1 VVLERRVSPD
11 PHERCVLALNAGS
24 SSLKFALF
32 AGDVRVAMGAIER
45 LGSGRATA
53 WVEQGQTREEKDVG
67 ASLQAS
73 SPGALLDEVSSLLQG
88 APPPEL
94 VAHRLV
100 RGGPDDDAPTRLDDA
115 LLARLRE
122 AIPLAPLHLPRAIA
136 LLEAARD
143 RWPALPQVV
152 CFDTA
157 FHRRLPP
164 AARRLPI
171 PARFDAEGVRRCGF
185 HGLSF
190 EHSMHSLGPQPPSRV
205 VIAHLGNGA
214 SLAAVRE
221 GRSIDTTMGF
231 TPSGGIPMGT
241 RPGDL
246 DPGTLLY
253 LARRHA
259 LSLDQL
265 DQLINHES
273 GLLAI
278 GGTADMKT
286 LLERSAADPQAA
298 LAVEVFCL
306 GVRKAIGAMVAVLG
320 GVDLLVFTGG
330 IGERAAEIRQRVC
343 AHLGFL
349 GVKLDESRNR
359 HPDPLI
365 SAPGSPCEVRV
376 VAADEERVMARQALR
391 VA

>member
-1 VVLERRVSPD
+1 MSPD
-11 PHERCVLALNAGS
+11 PHERSVLALNAGS

-32 AGDVRVAMGAIER
+32 AGDVRVAAGAIER

-73 SPGALLDEVSSLLQG
+73 PGALLGEVSSLLQG
-88 APPPEL
+88 APPEL

-100 RGGPDDDAPTRLDDA
+100 RGGPDDDAPTLLDDA

-122 AIPLAPLHLPRAIA
+122 AVPLAPLHLPRAIA

-286 LLERSAADPQAA
+286 LLERSASDAQAA

-306 GVRKAIGAMVAVLG
+306 GVRKGIGAMAAVLG
-320 GVDLLVFTGG
+320 GVDVLVFTGG
-330 IGERAAEIRQRVC
+330 IGERAAEIRQRIC

-349 GVKLDESRNR
+349 GVKLDEARNQ

-376 VAADEERVMARQALR
+376 VAADEEQVMAREALR